1 MKKVF
6 NDKTKVYWIYTLLFF
21 LIACIVFSTFI
32 LNKRSFI
39 WQTDG
44 LKQHYIILRDFNQNV
59 REFLKN
65 PGNGVDLFSWN
76 MGLGLDVIGQYSYY
90 VLGDPFAY
98 LSLLF
103 PMECLEYTYTFLILL
118 RIYCAGLAF
127 IFYCKHHK
135 SKKEIPHHNAL
146 IAAIIYAFCSFSL
159 LAGIK
164 HPYFLNPL
172 IFFPLLLWGVDKLLD
187 ENKKVPL
194 TALVAIT
201 AIANY
206 YFFYM
211 LTILAF
217 IYAIIRYICE
227 YRQEGIKHFFKKL
240 GGAILCYI
248 IGILIASIILLP
260 TVYAFLNSPRSGE
273 EMACQYEAEYYR
285 NLFTVN
291 LLTSYD
297 NNWSMI
303 GISSI
308 ILLMLPILWSRRKK
322 HPVYFNYWIVTTI
335 LLLLPFAGS
344 MLNGF
349 SFPNNRWVFAYVFI
363 LAYIV
368 AICFDEQYTKKELR
382 NMVIFFILYGIG
394 GTLLARKGNSNHAFI
409 IYVIQVAIAF
419 LMMLI
424 IIGRNRINSEK
435 LKKISKW
442 AIYLLVIMNISATA
456 YGLYT
461 SYDRGFAKEFIKLG
475 ESEKT
480 LVTQYGKNKDYK
492 KNIQDIIQEDSSF
505 YRIAKAPHQVQNL
518 STYYRYPSTEC
529 FLSIGNRYVYELSK
543 ELADNTYNTIF
554 CIRGLAD
561 RSRVTTLLGT
571 KYYVVDNKNQNSIP
585 YGYSLK
591 EENDGVYTYQ
601 NNYSLPIGVC
611 YTEYL
616 SREEYEKLTPIEKE
630 KALLKA
636 AVVEKED
643 IKNVDI
649 KEKKNIEDIKNSYK
663 VIESQVIDKEHI
675 LQNNGENKK
684 VVIEKKNQRILFDI
698 PKVENSELYVFIS
711 GFEYQGNS
719 KHTVTAKYQGKSV
732 EKFIDNKTTSAYYQ
746 KAPEILLNL
755 GYYEQTEGKI
765 ELLFSSTGTYELKD
779 IQILAVP
786 MDSYE
791 QKIQNLQQ
799 NELKEV
805 KCTNREISGKLDL
818 SQDAILQ
825 IASSY
830 TSGWKAY
837 IDGNKV
843 DTIRVNTAFI
853 GIPVE
858 AGEHEVILQYETP
871 YLKLGIVCS
880 GIGVIAYIVLVIYE
894 KKKIKKESLS

>member
-1 MKKVF
+1 MKKIF
-6 NDKTKVYWIYTLLFF
+6 NEKTKIYWIYTALFL
-21 LIACIVFSTFI
+21 LIACIVFSIFI
-32 LNKRSFI
+32 INKRSFI

-65 PGNGVDLFSWN
+65 PSNGVDLFSWN

-103 PMECLEYTYTFLILL
+103 PMEALEYAYTFLILL

-127 IFYCKHHK
+127 MFYCKHHK
-135 SKKEIPHHNAL
+135 SKKETHAHNAL
-146 IAAIIYAFCSFSL
+146 IGAIIYAFCSFSL
-159 LAGIK
+159 TAGLR

-172 IFFPLLLWGVDKLLD
+172 IFFPLLLWGIDKLLD
-187 ENKKVPL
+187 EDRKIPL
-194 TALVAIT
+194 TILVAIT

-211 LTILAF
+211 LTILTF

-227 YRQEGIKHFFKKL
+227 YRKEGIKHFFKKL
-240 GGAILCYI
+240 GGAVLCYM
-248 IGILIASIILLP
+248 IGILIAGIILLP
-260 TVYAFLNSPRSGE
+260 TAYAFLNSPRSGE
-273 EMACQYEAEYYR
+273 EITIQYGMKYYR

-297 NNWSMI
+297 ANWSMI
-303 GISSI
+303 GVSSI

-322 HPVYFNYWIVTTI
+322 YPVYFTYWIVTTI
-335 LLLLPFAGS
+335 LLLIPFAGS
-344 MLNGF
+344 ALNGF

-368 AICFDEQYTKKELR
+368 AICFDDVYSKKELR
-382 NMVIFFILYGIG
+382 NMIIFFVLYAIG
-394 GTLLARKGNSNHAFI
+394 GTILAKKGNSNHAFI
-409 IYVIQVAIAF
+409 IYMAQIAIAF

-424 IIGRNRINSEK
+424 ILGRNRLKSEK
-435 LKKISKW
+435 LKKVSKW
-442 AIYLLVIMNISATA
+442 AIYGLVITSISITA

-492 KNIQDIIQEDSSF
+492 KNILDIIQKDNSF
-505 YRIAKAPHQVQNL
+505 YRIAKVPHQVQNL

-561 RSRVTTLLGT
+561 RSRITTLLGT
-571 KYYVVDNKNQNSIP
+571 KYYVVDDKNKNSVP

-591 EENDGVYTYQ
+591 DENDGIYTYQ
-601 NNYSLPIGVC
+601 NNYSLPVGVC

-616 SREEYEKLTPIEKE
+616 SKEEYEKLTPIEKE
-630 KALLKA
+630 EALLKV
-636 AVVEKED
+636 AVVDRED
-643 IKNVDI
+643 IKNIKI
-649 KEKKNIEDIKNSYK
+649 KEKTDIEDIKSSYEK
-663 VIESQVIDKEHI
+663 IEPQIIDKDHI
-675 LQNNGENKK
+675 LQENGDNKK
-684 VVIEKKNQRILFDI
+684 VVTQKKNQRILFQI
-698 PKVENSELYVFIS
+698 PKVQNSELYVYIS
-711 GFEYQGNS
+711 RFEYQGNS
-719 KHTVTAKYQGKSV
+719 KHTVTAKYQGKRI
-732 EKFIDNKTTSAYYQ
+732 EKFIDHKTESAYYQ

-765 ELLFSSTGTYELKD
+765 ELFFSTPGTYELED

-786 MDSYE
+786 MDSYA
-791 QKIQNLQQ
+791 QKIQKLQQ
-799 NELKEV
+799 DELKEV
-805 KCTNREISGKLDL
+805 ECTNRKISGKLDL

-837 IDGNKV
+837 VDGNKV

-853 GIPVE
+853 GVPIE
-858 AGEHEVILQYETP
+858 AGKHEVILKYETP
-871 YLKLGIVCS
+871 YLKLGMICS
-880 GIGVIAYIVLVIYE
+880 GVGIISCIGLIIYE
-894 KKKIKKESLS
+894 KRKMKNYKK